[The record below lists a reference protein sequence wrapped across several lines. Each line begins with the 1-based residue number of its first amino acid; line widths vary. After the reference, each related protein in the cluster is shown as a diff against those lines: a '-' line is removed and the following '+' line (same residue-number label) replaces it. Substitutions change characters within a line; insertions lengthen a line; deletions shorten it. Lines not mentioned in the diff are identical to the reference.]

1 MQIKIFLFILVA
13 CYLVT
18 LFRLLIDNNFIISI
32 IGSFFFGFV
41 IGRRFDKSINKILLT
56 GFCSCFTSFSGFIY
70 YLYQLIKDGNYVKI
84 FMYLN
89 IIFILNLFMMYLG
102 WILSRKIT

>member
-1 MQIKIFLFILVA
+1 MNKENFLFVLFA
-13 CYLVT
+13 AFLATFLRTYLV
-18 LFRLLIDNNFIISI
+18 NNFIISI

-41 IGRRFDKSINKILLT
+41 TGRRFGKSVNQILLT
-56 GFCSCFTSFSGFIY
+56 GFCSSFTSFSGFIY
-70 YLYQLIKDGNYVKI
+70 YFYQMINNGNYFKI
-84 FMYLN
+84 FLYLN

>member
-1 MQIKIFLFILVA
+1 MKKKIFLFILFA
-13 CYLVT
+13 AFLATFLRIYLV
-18 LFRLLIDNNFIISI
+18 NNLIISI

-41 IGRRFDKSINKILLT
+41 IGRRFDKSINQILPT

-70 YLYQLIKDGNYVKI
+70 YVYQLINDGNYVKI
-84 FMYLN
+84 FIYLN
-89 IIFILNLFMMYLG
+89 VIFILNLFMMYLG

>member
-1 MQIKIFLFILVA
+1 MKKKSFIYILLASYLATLLRLF
-13 CYLVT
+13 
-18 LFRLLIDNNFIISI
+18 IDNNFIISI

-41 IGRRFDKSINKILLT
+41 IGRRFDKSISQILLT

-70 YLYQLIKDGNYVKI
+70 YLYQLINEGNYVKI
-84 FMYLN
+84 FVYLN